1 MNVLWRLS
9 LVIVLLVGIAAP
21 VPRAVAQEPELTA
34 AALLQEMT
42 VAERVGQLFLVTFSG
57 DNPDRDALITDL
69 VVNYHVGGV
78 VLSAENNNIR
88 ATGEQAPVAVAT
100 LANRLQ
106 ELALEGEAAF
116 TRGITATSPLT
127 PTITPSAA
135 TTDEVAG
142 AGVRLPLFV
151 AIAHEGD
158 GPPFSQLFEGMTPLP
173 SQMAV
178 GATWQPEL
186 AEDIGEIAGREL
198 AAIGVNMLFGPSL
211 DVLEDPKPGAAS
223 DLGVRTFGG
232 DPYWVGLMGR
242 AYTRGVHQGSGG
254 GVAVIA
260 KHFPGQGSSDRPLGE
275 EVSTVRKSLAQLKQV
290 ELAPFAAVTGQAPD
304 PASTADG
311 LLTTHIRYQ
320 GFQGN
325 IRATTAPVSFDP
337 QALQSLLAE
346 PEFAPWHQNGGV
358 IVSDALGV
366 RAVQR
371 FYDDT
376 AQTFPHRRIAKDAL
390 VAGNDLLYLADFA
403 LDANDWRAQYA
414 NMADTIVS
422 FQTRYETD
430 PAFRQRVDEALLRIL
445 ELKLRLYG
453 SDFSLGNVLVDT
465 DVNFSRGSNAVM
477 RVAQNAVTLIAPSQA
492 ELAERMPGPPT
503 ASDDIV
509 IFTDVR
515 TARQCRDCAPE
526 AYIDQRSL
534 EERLLALYGP
544 ESSNQIREEQI
555 QSFTF
560 ADLAEFIAAG
570 PAPIAPPAPVPDGN
584 DPTPAAVQTPAP
596 FPAAFAVQ
604 SALQEAEWIIFAMLD
619 VTPETPNSL
628 ALKDFLAQR
637 QDMFRNSRVVVFAY
651 NAPYFLDTTE
661 ISKLTA
667 YYGVYSKIP
676 AFIDTTARALFQEI
690 TVRGAPPVDVRD
702 TGYMLLEIT
711 RPDPDQVIEVGIVR
725 NGVVEPPAVEA
736 PLELQ
741 VGDNVRLRAGVIVDH
756 NGRPVPDGTPV
767 QFFQEDRTEGLITLL
782 GESPTRNGV
791 AELDYVLEDRTGQF
805 RITAQSGNARSSQQL
820 DIVIG
825 ERVLVVMIT
834 PTPAPTSTA
843 TPTPTPTS
851 SPTPTPTLTP
861 TAVVVPTAIPQPPEP
876 RLEIGLGDLQQLFGL
891 AGGLLATV
899 VAGWVVT
906 REYSLS
912 RRVRLLTSGMAGALL
927 LYIYYVLGLPGAAP
941 LSALSGWAGLVTAVA
956 GGMAGL
962 AVSWGI
968 VMQVHDS
975 F

>member
-9 LVIVLLVGIAAP
+9 FVIVLLVGIAAP
-21 VPRAVAQEPELTA
+21 VPRAAAQEPELTA

-106 ELALEGEAAF
+106 ELALAGEAAF
-116 TRGITATSPLT
+116 TRGITATSALT
-127 PTITPSAA
+127 PTITPA
-135 TTDEVAG
+135 TGMTEEVEG

-151 AIAHEGD
+151 ATAHEGD
-158 GPPFSQLFEGMTPLP
+158 GAPFSQVFEGMTPLP
-173 SQMAV
+173 SQMAL

-211 DVLEDPKPGAAS
+211 DVLEDPKPGAPS

-242 AYTRGVHQGSGG
+242 AYTRGVHQGSDGA
-254 GVAVIA
+254 VAVIA

-290 ELAPFAAVTGQAPD
+290 ELAPFVAVTGQAPD
-304 PASTADG
+304 PASTTDG

-346 PEFAPWHQNGGV
+346 PEFAPWRQNGGV

-376 AQTFPHRRIAKDAL
+376 GQTFPHRRIAKDAL

-403 LDANDWRAQYA
+403 LDADDWRTQYA

-430 PAFRQRVDEALLRIL
+430 PAFRLRVDEALLRIL
-445 ELKLRLYG
+445 ELKLRLYDG
-453 SDFSLGNVLVDT
+453 DFSLGNVLVDT
-465 DVNFSRGSNAVM
+465 DASFSRGSNAVM
-477 RVAQNAVTLIAPSQA
+477 RVAQNAVTLIAPSLA

-503 ASDDIV
+503 AGDDIV

-515 TARQCRDCAPE
+515 TGRQCRDCAPE

-534 EERLLALYGP
+534 EERLVALYGP

-560 ADLAEFIAAG
+560 SDLAEFIAAG
-570 PAPIAPPAPVPDGN
+570 PAPIAPP
-584 DPTPAAVQTPAP
+584 TPAAEATPAAAGTPAP

-619 VTPETPNSL
+619 VTPEAPSST

-725 NGVVEPPAVEA
+725 SGVVEPPAVEA

-782 GESPTRNGV
+782 GESPTRDGI

-834 PTPAPTSTA
+834 PTPAPTATPTA
-843 TPTPTPTS
+843 TPTPTSTP
-851 SPTPTPTLTP
+851 SPTPTVTP
-861 TAVVVPTAIPQPPEP
+861 TAVVVPTSVPTPPEP
-876 RLEIGLGDLQQLFGL
+876 RLEIGLGDLQQLLGL
-891 AGGLLATV
+891 AAGLVATTL
-899 VAGWVVT
+899 AGWFVT

-912 RRVRLLTSGMAGALL
+912 RRVRLLTSGLAGALL

-941 LSALSGWAGLVTAVA
+941 LTALSGWGGLVTTVA
-956 GGMAGL
+956 GGLAGL

-968 VMQVHDS
+968 VMQLRDS

>member
-1 MNVLWRLS
+1 MTFLWRLS
-9 LVIVLLVGIAAP
+9 LVIILVAAIFAP
-21 VPRAVAQEPELTA
+21 APRLAAQEDGPPAA
-34 AALLQEMT
+34 AALLEQMS

-57 DNPDRDALITDL
+57 DNPVSDAMITDL
-69 VVNYHVGGV
+69 IVNYHVGGV
-78 VLSAENNNIR
+78 ALSAAHNNIR
-88 ATGEQAPVAVAT
+88 ATGAETPAAVAS
-100 LANRLQ
+100 LANQLQ
-106 ELALEGEAAF
+106 ELALQGEAALDS
-116 TRGITATSPLT
+116 RPITATQTLT
-127 PTITPSAA
+127 PTITPAPA
-135 TTDEVAG
+135 VAPAG
-142 AGVRLPLFV
+142 AGGVRLPLFI
-151 AIAHEGD
+151 AITHEGD
-158 GPPFSQLFEGMTPLP
+158 GPPYTQILEGLTPLP
-173 SQMAV
+173 SQMAL
-178 GATWQPEL
+178 GATWQPAL
-186 AEDIGEIAGREL
+186 AEDIGQIAGREL
-198 AAIGVNMLFGPSL
+198 AAVGVNMLLGPSL

-242 AYTRGVHQGSGG
+242 AYTEGVHRGSNGA
-254 GVAVIA
+254 VAVIA

-275 EVSTVRKSLAQLKQV
+275 ELSTVRKSLDQLKQV
-290 ELAPFAAVTGQAPD
+290 ELAPFVAVTGQAGD
-304 PASTADG
+304 PAGVADG

-337 QALQSLLAE
+337 LALQSLMAE
-346 PEFAPWHQNGGV
+346 PEFAPWRQNGGL

-376 AQTFPHRRIAKDAL
+376 GQTFAHRRIAKDAL

-403 LDANDWRAQYA
+403 LDTNDWRAQYL

-430 PAFRQRVDEALLRIL
+430 PAFRLRVDEALLRIL
-445 ELKLRLYG
+445 ELKLRLYQD
-453 SDFSLGNVLVDT
+453 DFSLENVLVDT
-465 DVNFSRGSNAVM
+465 DVDVGRLSSAAM
-477 RVAQNAVTLIAPSQA
+477 RVAQEGITLIAPSQA
-492 ELAERMPGPPT
+492 ELAERMPGPPSG
-503 ASDDIV
+503 ADDIV

-515 TARQCRDCAPE
+515 TARQCRDCLPE
-526 AYIDQRSL
+526 AYISQRSL

-544 ESSNQIREEQI
+544 DSSNQIREEQI
-555 QSFTF
+555 RSFTF
-560 ADLAEFIAAG
+560 SDLSEFIAAG
-570 PAPIAPPAPVPDGN
+570 PAPIAA
-584 DPTPAAVQTPAP
+584 PTPGNADGETGPESAPPP

-619 VTPETPNSL
+619 VADSAPSST
-628 ALKDFLAQR
+628 ALKQFLAQR
-637 QDMFRNSRVVVFAY
+637 QDMFRNSRLIVFAY

-676 AFIDTTARALFQEI
+676 AFIDTTARVLFQEI
-690 TVRGAPPVDVRD
+690 SVRGAPPVDVRD

-711 RPDPDQVIEVGIVR
+711 RPDPDQVIEVAIVR
-725 NGVVEPPAVEA
+725 NGAVESPAVEA

-756 NGRPVPDGTPV
+756 NGRAVPDGTPV

-782 GESPTRNGV
+782 GESQTRGGI

-805 RITAQSGNARSSQQL
+805 RITAQSGSARSSQQL

-834 PTPAPTSTA
+834 STPAPTATS

-851 SPTPTPTLTP
+851 TPTPTPTV
-861 TAVVVPTAIPQPPEP
+861 TATIAPIATAAPAPPEP
-876 RLEIGLGDLQQLFGL
+876 RVEISLADIQQLLGL
-891 AGGLLATV
+891 IGGLTATFAAGWLAT
-899 VAGWVVT
+899 
-906 REYSLS
+906 REHSLS
-912 RRVRLLTSGMAGALL
+912 RRVRLLTSGMVGALL
-927 LYIYYVLGLPGAAP
+927 LYNYYVLGLPGAAP
-941 LSALSGWAGLVTAVA
+941 LASLSGWAGLVTALV
-956 GGMAGL
+956 GGMVGL
-962 AVSWGI
+962 VVSWA
-968 VMQVHDS
+968 VLVQLHDS